1 MKQKLSVAPTLKNY
15 DKKNLPKDILAG
27 IIIMAVSIPI
37 SMGYAQISGLPAVYG
52 LYGSVF
58 PIILF
63 ALFSTSP
70 QFIFGVDAAPAALV
84 GAAVLGMGKVVQ
96 LYLSQGGKKERFTQ
110 IHFSIEILLAVVY
123 VTGRCVVAKN

>member
-96 LYLSQGGKKERFTQ
+96 LYLSQGGKKERFTK

>member
-15 DKKNLPKDILAG
+15 DKTNLPKDILAG

-96 LYLSQGGKKERFTQ
+96 LYLSQGGKKERFTK